1 MIKLYK
7 RECLPTPDNKK
18 PFPMK
23 LNHNNMSR
31 PDGTKSNSSIGIGC
45 QTNYLRW
52 EDAFKAGILPSDWI
66 P

>member
-1 MIKLYK
+1 
-7 RECLPTPDNKK
+7 
-18 PFPMK
+18 
-23 LNHNNMSR
+23 MSR